1 MLSTGVLLSATAIL
15 FACWIVLSAW
25 VLVERALHDR
35 LEEQSRL
42 DAAAFDAGRLDL
54 GSIARRRLLRLAL
67 GRDSAAARAAAG
79 VVLAADEAGVLSRA
93 RMPGNDNGRLRAL
106 TILVRGELPY
116 AVGLI
121 RRAVRE
127 GDVAL
132 NTSLLRLA
140 AELKPAVADTLMLDI
155 LVVGAHPRSRTATE
169 LEPRTSRLLHE
180 LSALASHDD
189 PALRYWAIML
199 LRDETGEAAAALAV
213 TSRAG
218 DRDANVRAAVAE
230 ALGGIEVRSAR
241 PLLRKLLRDETFFVR
256 AHAARAVAS
265 TRDGAL
271 AAELRPLLA
280 DLNWWVR
287 AAAKEALLQLGDD
300 GLDVARATLDDNDR
314 FARDGALE
322 IILSSGRLHELV
334 AESEAGDVYAAETI
348 AAVQALT
355 LDETGDW
362 RTDPSILGVAQRT
375 RRERVAAA

>member
-1 MLSTGVLLSATAIL
+1 MLSTGVLLLATAIL
-15 FACWIVLSAW
+15 FVCWIVLAAW

-42 DAAAFDAGRLDL
+42 DIEAFDAGRLDL
-54 GSIARRRLLRLAL
+54 GGIARRRLVRLAL
-67 GRDSAAARAAAG
+67 GRDSPAARAAAR
-79 VVLAADEAGVLSRA
+79 VVLAADESGVLARA
-93 RMPGNDNGRLRAL
+93 RMPGNDNGRLHAL

-132 NTSLLRLA
+132 NTSLLRLG
-140 AELKPAVADTLMLDI
+140 AELEPGVADTLMLDI
-155 LVVGAHPRSRTATE
+155 LLVGAHPRSRTATE
-169 LEPRTSRLLHE
+169 LGPRTSRLIQE

-199 LRDETGEAAAALAV
+199 LRDETSEAAAALAV

-230 ALGGIEVRSAR
+230 ALGGIEVRIAR
-241 PLLRKLLRDETFFVR
+241 PLLRKLLRDEAFFVR
-256 AHAARAVAS
+256 AHAARAVARS
-265 TRDGAL
+265 GDGAL

-280 DLNWWVR
+280 DRNWWVR
-287 AAAKEALLQLGDD
+287 AAAKDALLQLGDD
-300 GLDVARATLDDNDR
+300 GLDVARATLDDDDR

-322 IILSSGRLHELV
+322 IILSSGRLPELV
-334 AESEAGDVYAAETI
+334 SESEAGDVYAAETI
-348 AAVQALT
+348 AMVQA
-355 LDETGDW
+355 
-362 RTDPSILGVAQRT
+362 RTVEGASEWPADRSVLGVAQRT
-375 RRERVAAA
+375 LRERVAAA